1 MLIVSDLSQSSLTQR
16 FDSFI
21 MDNPSLVQHF
31 TAEILAHRG
40 IIHKIC
46 RVYRKDADDR
56 NDLYQEIVLNAW
68 QSFPRFEGRSKFS
81 TWLYRVAINTA
92 LYQTRKDKFFGKLSD
107 LDSAENQPEELSNED
122 DLRLLYQAID
132 QLDPVD
138 KSIVLL
144 YLDELPYKEI
154 SEITGL
160 TETNV
165 GVKLNRIKLK
175 MKNLLSAYGAR

>member
-1 MLIVSDLSQSSLTQR
+1 
-16 FDSFI
+16 
-21 MDNPSLVQHF
+21 MDNPSVVQRF
-31 TAEILAHRG
+31 TSEILAHRG

-46 RVYRKDADDR
+46 RVYRRDADDR
-56 NDLYQEIVLNAW
+56 NDLYQEIVMNAW
-68 QSFPRFEGRSKFS
+68 QSYARFEGRSKFS

-92 LYQTRKDKFFGKLSD
+92 LYQTRKDKFFGKMSD
-107 LDSAENQPEELSNED
+107 LDSAENQPEEISNED
-122 DLRLLYQAID
+122 DLRLLYKAID
-132 QLDPVD
+132 QLDAVD

-175 MKNLLSAYGAR
+175 MKNILSAYGAR